1 MAYIDGQPVEVPLKP
16 IQVTVAHV
24 EDGEIIPDTPDFSA
38 GGVSAADAADAM
50 DTASKAWADISITM
64 EMAAEG
70 IQEFFRAIG
79 PATAVHFAKVL
90 EPAMVHRYLHTKKK
104 RIRKKYE
111 KRILTWFREVFL

>member
-50 DTASKAWADISITM
+50 ATASKEWADISIT
-64 EMAAEG
+64 AAEG
-70 IQEFFRAIG
+70 IREFLYAMEL
-79 PATAVHFAKVL
+79 ATAVWLARIF
-90 EPAMVHRYLHTKKK
+90 EPKLAHRYLHTKKK
-104 RIRKKYE
+104 RTRRKYE
-111 KRILTWFREVFL
+111 KRIMAWFREVFL